1 MLNKFKDIKN
11 VHLVGAT
18 TMVFKENFKPFLS
31 NLLETAINEALKDGI
46 ITSEE
51 SVILSRI
58 EVDVR
63 SFEKE
68 LAKSISSKVSLDDEN
83 AKKLFKEQL
92 IKSIKQLA
100 MEDGQLSKDEEAIIT
115 KLEQYF
121 AKK

>member
-1 MLNKFKDIKN
+1 LIGAKN
-11 VHLVGAT
+11 MA
-18 TMVFKENFKPFLS
+18 FKENFRPFLS
-31 NLLETAINEALKDGI
+31 NLLETAMKEALSDGI

-51 SVILSRI
+51 SVILSQI

-68 LAKSISSKVSLDDEN
+68 LAKNVESDVGLSGEA
-83 AKKLFKEQL
+83 AKRAFKERL

-100 MEDGQLSKDEEAIIT
+100 MEDGQLSKDEEVIIN

-121 AKK
+121 AEK